1 MGTCGWNKIIVI
13 LLSLIF
19 KNKDDGFA
27 RIMLMVISFTY
38 AHPSILVLI
47 LILKLFF
54 SFLRKKKL
62 FAIFY

>member
-1 MGTCGWNKIIVI
+1 
-13 LLSLIF
+13 
-19 KNKDDGFA
+19 
-27 RIMLMVISFTY
+27 MLMVISFTY